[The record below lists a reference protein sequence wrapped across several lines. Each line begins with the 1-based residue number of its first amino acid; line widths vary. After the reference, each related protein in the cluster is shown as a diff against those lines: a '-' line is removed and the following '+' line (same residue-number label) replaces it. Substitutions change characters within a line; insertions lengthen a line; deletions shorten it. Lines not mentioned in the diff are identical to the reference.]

1 MTKPLQKPRK
11 LPKQERS
18 QATVSAILIATTRI
32 LTEEGYDKFN
42 TNRVAELAGV
52 SVGSLYQYFP
62 NKAALL
68 YALGEHHANEM
79 AQLAQHHLEDLGD
92 RSILEVLQQIIK
104 AVLAA
109 YAVNPKLYR
118 ILHQQVPRSE
128 EMQKLDDAR
137 IEQMLH
143 AFLALHRDQLRPQNL
158 DITVFIVSRTIKAL
172 LYDAIADRPNLL
184 KNGELEQELIR
195 MLSSYLM
202 NPISQSFTENINT
215 LKN

>member
-79 AQLAQHHLEDLGD
+79 AELAQHHLEDLGD

-158 DITVFIVSRTIKAL
+158 DITVFIISRTIKAL

-184 KNGELEQELIR
+184 KNGELEQELMR
-195 MLSSYLM
+195 MLSSYLIA
-202 NPISQSFTENINT
+202 PQ
-215 LKN
+215 

>member
-42 TNRVAELAGV
+42 TNRVAELSGV

-143 AFLALHRDQLRPQNL
+143 SFLALHRDQLRPQNL
-158 DITVFIVSRTIKAL
+158 DITVFIISRTIKAL

-184 KNGELEQELIR
+184 KNGELEQELMS
-195 MLSSYLM
+195 MLSSYLIV
-202 NPISQSFTENINT
+202 PQ
-215 LKN
+215 

>member
-137 IEQMLH
+137 IEQMLY

-158 DITVFIVSRTIKAL
+158 DITVFIISRTIKAL

-184 KNGELEQELIR
+184 KNGELEQELMR
-195 MLSSYLM
+195 MLSSYLIA
-202 NPISQSFTENINT
+202 PQ
-215 LKN
+215 

>member
-18 QATVSAILIATTRI
+18 QATVSSILIAATRI

-79 AQLAQHHLEDLGD
+79 ERLAQHHLEDLGD

-158 DITVFIVSRTIKAL
+158 DITVFIISRTIKAL

-184 KNGELEQELIR
+184 KNGELEQELMR

-202 NPISQSFTENINT
+202 SPNS
-215 LKN
+215 L

>member
-79 AQLAQHHLEDLGD
+79 AQLAQQHLEGLGD

-158 DITVFIVSRTIKAL
+158 DITVFIISRTIKAL

-184 KNGELEQELIR
+184 KNGELEQELMR
-195 MLSSYLM
+195 MLSSYLIA
-202 NPISQSFTENINT
+202 PQ
-215 LKN
+215 

>member
-62 NKAALL
+62 NKEALL

-128 EMQKLDDAR
+128 EMRKLDDAR
-137 IEQMLH
+137 IEQMFYS
-143 AFLALHRDQLRPQNL
+143 FLVPHRDQLRPKNL

-184 KNGELEQELIR
+184 KNGELEQEIMR
-195 MLSSYLM
+195 MLSSYL
-202 NPISQSFTENINT
+202 ISPNS
-215 LKN
+215 L

>member
-62 NKAALL
+62 NKESLL

-79 AQLAQHHLEDLGD
+79 AQLAQRHLEGLGD

-128 EMQKLDDAR
+128 EMRKLDDAR
-137 IEQMLH
+137 IEQMLYS
-143 AFLALHRDQLRPQNL
+143 FLAPHRDQLQPKNL
-158 DITVFIVSRTIKAL
+158 DITVFIVSHTIKAL

-184 KNGELEQELIR
+184 KNGELEQEIMR
-195 MLSSYLM
+195 MLSSYL
-202 NPISQSFTENINT
+202 ISPNS
-215 LKN
+215 L

>member
-158 DITVFIVSRTIKAL
+158 DITVFIISRTIKAL

-184 KNGELEQELIR
+184 KNGELEQELMR

>member
-62 NKAALL
+62 NKESLL

-158 DITVFIVSRTIKAL
+158 DITVFIISRTIKAL

-184 KNGELEQELIR
+184 KNGELEQELMR
-195 MLSSYLM
+195 MLSSYLIA
-202 NPISQSFTENINT
+202 PQ
-215 LKN
+215 

>member
-143 AFLALHRDQLRPQNL
+143 AFLALHRDQLRPKNL
-158 DITVFIVSRTIKAL
+158 DITVFIISRTIKAL

-184 KNGELEQELIR
+184 KNGELEQELMR
-195 MLSSYLM
+195 MLSSYL
-202 NPISQSFTENINT
+202 IASQ
-215 LKN
+215 

>member
-62 NKAALL
+62 NKEALL

-79 AQLAQHHLEDLGD
+79 AQLAQQHLEGLGD
-92 RSILEVLQQIIK
+92 RSILEALQQIVK

-109 YAVNPKLYR
+109 YEVNPKLYR

-137 IEQMLH
+137 IEQMLY

-158 DITVFIVSRTIKAL
+158 DITVFIISRTIKAL

-184 KNGELEQELIR
+184 KNGELEQELMS
-195 MLSSYLM
+195 MLSSYL
-202 NPISQSFTENINT
+202 ISPNS
-215 LKN
+215 L

>member
-1 MTKPLQKPRK
+1 MTKPLQNPRK

-79 AQLAQHHLEDLGD
+79 AQLAQHHLEDLSD
-92 RSILEVLQQIIK
+92 RPILEALQQIVK

-128 EMQKLDDAR
+128 EMRKLDDAR

-143 AFLALHRDQLRPQNL
+143 TFLALHRDQLRPKNL
-158 DITVFIVSRTIKAL
+158 DITVFIISRTIKSL
-172 LYDAIADRPNLL
+172 LYDAIVDRPNLL
-184 KNGELEQELIR
+184 KNGELEQEIMR
-195 MLSSYLM
+195 MLSSYL
-202 NPISQSFTENINT
+202 ISPNS
-215 LKN
+215 L

>member
-143 AFLALHRDQLRPQNL
+143 AFLALHRDQLRPKNL
-158 DITVFIVSRTIKAL
+158 DITVFIISRTIKAL

-184 KNGELEQELIR
+184 RNGELEQEIMR
-195 MLSSYLM
+195 MFSSYL
-202 NPISQSFTENINT
+202 ISPKS
-215 LKN
+215 L

>member
-62 NKAALL
+62 NKEALL
-68 YALGEHHANEM
+68 YALGEHYANEM
-79 AQLAQHHLEDLGD
+79 AQLAHHHLEGLGD

-128 EMQKLDDAR
+128 EMRKLDDAR
-137 IEQMLH
+137 IEQMLYS
-143 AFLALHRDQLRPQNL
+143 FLAPHRDQLRPKNL
-158 DITVFIVSRTIKAL
+158 DITVFIVSHTIKSL

-184 KNGELEQELIR
+184 KNGELEQELMR

-202 NPISQSFTENINT
+202 SPNS
-215 LKN
+215 L

>member
-18 QATVSAILIATTRI
+18 QATVSASLIATTRI

-143 AFLALHRDQLRPQNL
+143 AFLALHRDQLRPKNL
-158 DITVFIVSRTIKAL
+158 DITVFIISRTIKAL

-184 KNGELEQELIR
+184 KNGELEQEIMS
-195 MLSSYLM
+195 MLSSYL
-202 NPISQSFTENINT
+202 IASQ
-215 LKN
+215 

>member
-79 AQLAQHHLEDLGD
+79 AELAQHHLEDLGD

-128 EMQKLDDAR
+128 EMRKLDDAR
-137 IEQMLH
+137 LEQMLYS
-143 AFLALHRDQLRPQNL
+143 FLALHRDQLRPKNL
-158 DITVFIVSRTIKAL
+158 DITVFIVSHTIKAL

-184 KNGELEQELIR
+184 KNGELEQEIMR
-195 MLSSYLM
+195 MLSSYL
-202 NPISQSFTENINT
+202 ISPNS
-215 LKN
+215 L

>member
-62 NKAALL
+62 NKESLL

-92 RSILEVLQQIIK
+92 RSILEALQQIVK

-109 YAVNPKLYR
+109 YEVNPKLYR

-137 IEQMLH
+137 IEQMLY

-158 DITVFIVSRTIKAL
+158 DITVFIISRTIKAL
-172 LYDAIADRPNLL
+172 LYDAIVVRPNLL
-184 KNGELEQELIR
+184 KNGELEQEIMR

-202 NPISQSFTENINT
+202 SPNS
-215 LKN
+215 L

>member
-79 AQLAQHHLEDLGD
+79 AELAQHHLEDLGD

-143 AFLALHRDQLRPQNL
+143 SFLALHRDQLRPQNL
-158 DITVFIVSRTIKAL
+158 DITVFIISRTIKAL

-184 KNGELEQELIR
+184 KNGELEQELMR
-195 MLSSYLM
+195 MLSSYLIA
-202 NPISQSFTENINT
+202 PQ
-215 LKN
+215 

>member
-62 NKAALL
+62 NKEALL

-79 AQLAQHHLEDLGD
+79 AQLAQHHLEGLGD

-128 EMQKLDDAR
+128 EMRKLDDAR
-137 IEQMLH
+137 IEQMLY
-143 AFLALHRDQLRPQNL
+143 AFLALHREQLRPQNL
-158 DITVFIVSRTIKAL
+158 DITVFIISRTIKAL
-172 LYDAIADRPNLL
+172 LYDAIVDRPNLL
-184 KNGELEQELIR
+184 KNGELEQEIMS

-202 NPISQSFTENINT
+202 SPNS
-215 LKN
+215 L

>member
-62 NKAALL
+62 NKESLL

-79 AQLAQHHLEDLGD
+79 AQLAQQYLEGLGD

-128 EMQKLDDAR
+128 EMRRQDDAR
-137 IEQMLH
+137 LEQMLY
-143 AFLALHRDQLRPQNL
+143 AFLVPRRDQLRPQNL
-158 DITVFIVSRTIKAL
+158 DITVFIISRTIKSL
-172 LYDAIADRPNLL
+172 LYDAIVDRPDLL
-184 KNGELEQELIR
+184 KNGELEQELMR
-195 MLSSYLM
+195 MLSSYLVS
-202 NPISQSFTENINT
+202 PI
-215 LKN
+215 L

>member
-62 NKAALL
+62 NKESLL

-143 AFLALHRDQLRPQNL
+143 AFLALHRDQLRPKNL
-158 DITVFIVSRTIKAL
+158 DITVFIISRTIKAL

-184 KNGELEQELIR
+184 KNGELEQELMN
-195 MLSSYLM
+195 MLSSYL
-202 NPISQSFTENINT
+202 IASQ
-215 LKN
+215 

>member
-143 AFLALHRDQLRPQNL
+143 AFLSLHRDQLRPQNL

-184 KNGELEQELIR
+184 KNGELEQELMR
-195 MLSSYLM
+195 MLSSYLIA
-202 NPISQSFTENINT
+202 PQ
-215 LKN
+215 

>member
-62 NKAALL
+62 NKEALL

-128 EMQKLDDAR
+128 
-137 IEQMLH
+137 
-143 AFLALHRDQLRPQNL
+143 
-158 DITVFIVSRTIKAL
+158 
-172 LYDAIADRPNLL
+172 
-184 KNGELEQELIR
+184 
-195 MLSSYLM
+195 
-202 NPISQSFTENINT
+202 
-215 LKN
+215 

>member
-62 NKAALL
+62 NKEALL

-143 AFLALHRDQLRPQNL
+143 AFLALHRDQLRPKNL
-158 DITVFIVSRTIKAL
+158 DITVFIISRTIKAL

-184 KNGELEQELIR
+184 RNGELEQEIMR
-195 MLSSYLM
+195 MFSSYL
-202 NPISQSFTENINT
+202 ISPKS
-215 LKN
+215 L

>member
-128 EMQKLDDAR
+128 EMRRQDDAR
-137 IEQMLH
+137 LEQMLY
-143 AFLALHRDQLRPQNL
+143 AFLVPRRDQLRPQNL
-158 DITVFIVSRTIKAL
+158 DITVFIISRTIKSL
-172 LYDAIADRPNLL
+172 LYDAIVDRPDLL
-184 KNGELEQELIR
+184 KNGELEQELMR
-195 MLSSYLM
+195 MLSSYLVS
-202 NPISQSFTENINT
+202 PI
-215 LKN
+215 L

>member
-184 KNGELEQELIR
+184 KNGELEQELMR

>member
-62 NKAALL
+62 NKEALL

-79 AQLAQHHLEDLGD
+79 TQLAQHHLEGLGD

-118 ILHQQVPRSE
+118 VLNQQVPRSE
-128 EMQKLDDAR
+128 ERRKLDEAR

-143 AFLALHRDQLRPQNL
+143 SFLASHHDQLQPKKL

-172 LYDAIADRPNLL
+172 LYDAIVDRPNLL
-184 KNGELEQELIR
+184 KNGELEQEIMS

-202 NPISQSFTENINT
+202 NPISQPLIESTTT

>member
-143 AFLALHRDQLRPQNL
+143 SFLALHRDQLRPQNL
-158 DITVFIVSRTIKAL
+158 DITVFIISRTIKAL

-184 KNGELEQELIR
+184 KNGELEQELMS
-195 MLSSYLM
+195 MLSSYLIV
-202 NPISQSFTENINT
+202 PQ
-215 LKN
+215 

>member
-143 AFLALHRDQLRPQNL
+143 AFLSLHRDQLRPQNL

-184 KNGELEQELIR
+184 KNGELEQELMR

>member
-1 MTKPLQKPRK
+1 M
-11 LPKQERS
+11 
-18 QATVSAILIATTRI
+18 
-32 LTEEGYDKFN
+32 
-42 TNRVAELAGV
+42 AE
-52 SVGSLYQYFP
+52 
-62 NKAALL
+62 
-68 YALGEHHANEM
+68 
-79 AQLAQHHLEDLGD
+79 LAQHHLEDLGD

-143 AFLALHRDQLRPQNL
+143 AFLALHRYQLRPQNL
-158 DITVFIVSRTIKAL
+158 DITVFIISRTIKAL

-184 KNGELEQELIR
+184 KNGEL
-195 MLSSYLM
+195 
-202 NPISQSFTENINT
+202 
-215 LKN
+215 

>member
-18 QATVSAILIATTRI
+18 QATVIAILIATTRI

-62 NKAALL
+62 NKESLL

-79 AQLAQHHLEDLGD
+79 AQLAQQYLEGLGD

-128 EMQKLDDAR
+128 EIRRQDDAR
-137 IEQMLH
+137 LEQMLY
-143 AFLALHRDQLRPQNL
+143 AFLVPRRDQLRPQNL
-158 DITVFIVSRTIKAL
+158 DITVFIISRTIKSL
-172 LYDAIADRPNLL
+172 LYDAIVDRPDLL
-184 KNGELEQELIR
+184 KNGELEQELMR
-195 MLSSYLM
+195 MLSSYLVS
-202 NPISQSFTENINT
+202 PI
-215 LKN
+215 L

>member
-143 AFLALHRDQLRPQNL
+143 AFLALHRDQLRPKNL
-158 DITVFIVSRTIKAL
+158 DITVFIISRTIKAL

-184 KNGELEQELIR
+184 KNGELEQEIMS
-195 MLSSYLM
+195 MLSSYL
-202 NPISQSFTENINT
+202 IASQ
-215 LKN
+215 

>member
-184 KNGELEQELIR
+184 KNGELEQEIMS
-195 MLSSYLM
+195 MLSSYLIA
-202 NPISQSFTENINT
+202 PQ
-215 LKN
+215 

>member
-62 NKAALL
+62 NKESLL

-79 AQLAQHHLEDLGD
+79 AQLAQQHLEGLGD

-128 EMQKLDDAR
+128 EMRKLDDAR
-137 IEQMLH
+137 LEQMLYS
-143 AFLALHRDQLRPQNL
+143 FLALHRDQLRPKNL
-158 DITVFIVSRTIKAL
+158 DITVFIISHTIKAL

-184 KNGELEQELIR
+184 KNGELEQEIMS

-202 NPISQSFTENINT
+202 SPNS
-215 LKN
+215 L

>member
-158 DITVFIVSRTIKAL
+158 DITVFIISRTIKAL

-184 KNGELEQELIR
+184 KNGELEQELMR
-195 MLSSYLM
+195 MLSSYLIA
-202 NPISQSFTENINT
+202 PQ
-215 LKN
+215 

>member
-62 NKAALL
+62 NKESLL

-128 EMQKLDDAR
+128 EMRKLDDAR
-137 IEQMLH
+137 IEQMLY
-143 AFLALHRDQLRPQNL
+143 AFLALHRDQLRPKNL
-158 DITVFIVSRTIKAL
+158 DITVFIVSHTIKAL

-184 KNGELEQELIR
+184 KNGELEQELMS
-195 MLSSYLM
+195 MLSSYL
-202 NPISQSFTENINT
+202 ISPNS
-215 LKN
+215 L